1 MTVSDIYTLMPLLI
15 ICCGCVTVLLS
26 GAIAPGRYSNAISI
40 VVALGAALWALM
52 SPQIDVP
59 TMGIAL
65 SPFARFLI
73 PLFSVTAVCSLL
85 LSHDF
90 NVRKGL
96 GGEEYPATVLFAL
109 FGMTTIVCAVNLLT
123 LVLGLEALS
132 FAFYILVAYDRDCEI
147 SSEAGLK
154 YLLLGSIAAAFMAFG
169 IALIYSGSGTLDIGP
184 AMAGAAEGTFR
195 TLIIAGWGLLLVG
208 LAFKVSLVP
217 MHLWT
222 PDVYQGGP
230 TPVIAFLATASKGA
244 ALAAFLILLRGAGG
258 LSFLHVPL
266 QGLCFLSMLVGNL
279 AALRQ
284 NNLKRM
290 LAYSSVAQMGYVTLA
305 LLTASPDGHAAVLLY
320 IIVYTA
326 MNIAAFGAIAS
337 LACSG
342 QNMEEVADY
351 RGIGCRRPFQGGIL
365 ALAMLAL
372 AGIPPTAGFVGKFF
386 IFYAAIRGN
395 EIPLAIFGILT
406 AAVSVYFYLRVV
418 VNLYMHP
425 AGAQPDPHQ
434 ATPPEAIVLAVAGA
448 AILILGVWPQP
459 LLEMIDK
466 VLRLT

>member
-15 ICCGCVTVLLS
+15 ISCGSLIVLLS
-26 GAIAPGRYSNAISI
+26 GAIAPGRYGTAVSI
-40 VVALGAALWALM
+40 VIALGAGLWAMLA
-52 SPQIDVP
+52 PLIATP

-90 NVRKGL
+90 NIRKGL
-96 GGEEYPATVLFAL
+96 GGEEFPATLLFAL

-132 FAFYILVAYDRDCEI
+132 FAFYILVAYDRKSEI

-169 IALIYSGSGTLDIGP
+169 IALIYAGSGTLDIGP
-184 AMAGAAEGTFR
+184 AMAGTAKGGIPS
-195 TLIIAGWGLLLVG
+195 LITAGWGFLLLG

-244 ALAAFLILLRGAGG
+244 ALAAFLILLRGVG
-258 LSFLHVPL
+258 LNFLHVPL
-266 QGLCFLSMLVGNL
+266 QGLCFLSMAVGNL

-305 LLTASPDGHAAVLLY
+305 LLTGSSDGYAAVLLY

-337 LACSG
+337 LAGSG
-342 QNMEEVADY
+342 QPMEEVADY
-351 RGIGCRRPFQGGIL
+351 KGIGYRRPLQGGIL

-372 AGIPPTAGFVGKFF
+372 AGIPPTAGFVGKFL
-386 IFYAAIRGN
+386 IFYAAIRAN

-406 AAVSVYFYLRVV
+406 AAVSVYYYLRVV

-425 AGAQPDPHQ
+425 AEAHSDPHP
-434 ATPPEAIVLAVAGA
+434 ASPPEIVVLGVAGV
-448 AILILGVWPQP
+448 AILVLGVWPQP
-459 LLEMIDK
+459 LLEIIDK
-466 VLRLT
+466 VLR

>member
-15 ICCGCVTVLLS
+15 ICCGCVTVLLT
-26 GAIAPGRYSNAISI
+26 GAISPGRYGTAISI

-52 SPQIDVP
+52 SPQANVP

-109 FGMTTIVCAVNLLT
+109 FGMTTIVCSVNLLT

-132 FAFYILVAYDRDCEI
+132 FAFYILVAYDRECEI

-169 IALIYSGSGTLDIGP
+169 IALIYAGSGTLDIGP

-195 TLIIAGWGLLLVG
+195 PLITAGWGLLLVG

-244 ALAAFLILLRGAGG
+244 ALAAFLILLRGVG
-258 LSFLHVPL
+258 LNFLHAPL
-266 QGLCFLSMLVGNL
+266 QALCFLSMAVGNL

-284 NNLKRM
+284 KNLKRM

-305 LLTASPDGHAAVLLY
+305 LLTGSSDGYAAVLLY

-351 RGIGCRRPFQGGIL
+351 RGIGYRRPFQGGIL

-406 AAVSVYFYLRVV
+406 AAVSVYYYLRVV

-425 AGAQPDPHQ
+425 AEAHTDPHS
-434 ATPPEAIVLAVAGA
+434 ASPPEAIVLAVAA
-448 AILILGVWPQP
+448 VAILVLGVWPQP
-459 LLEMIDK
+459 LLEFIDK
-466 VLRLT
+466 VMR

>member
-1 MTVSDIYTLMPLLI
+1 MTVSDVYTLMPFLI
-15 ICCGCVTVLLS
+15 LCCGALTVLIS
-26 GAIAPGRYSNAISI
+26 GAIVPGRYGIAISI
-40 VVALGAALWALM
+40 VVALATGLWAIV
-52 SPQIDVP
+52 SPQNPVP

-73 PLFSVTAVCSLL
+73 PLFSVTAICTLL
-85 LSHDF
+85 LSYDF
-90 NVRKGL
+90 NERKGL
-96 GGEEYPATVLFAL
+96 GGEEYPATMLFAL

-132 FAFYILVAYDRDCEI
+132 FSFYILVAYDRDCEI

-169 IALIYSGSGTLDIGP
+169 IALIFAGCGTLDIGP
-184 AMAGAAEGTFR
+184 AMAGTAEGGINS
-195 TLIIAGWGLLLVG
+195 LITAGWGFLLLG

-230 TPVIAFLATASKGA
+230 TPVVAFLATASKGA
-244 ALAAFLILLRGAGG
+244 ALAAFLILLRGVSG
-258 LSFLHVPL
+258 LDFLHAPL
-266 QGLCFLSMLVGNL
+266 QVLCLLSMAVGNL

-284 NNLKRM
+284 KNLKRM

-305 LLTASPDGHAAVLLY
+305 LLTGSSDGFAAVLLY

-326 MNIAAFGAIAS
+326 MNLAAFGAIAS
-337 LACSG
+337 LTGSSR
-342 QNMEEVADY
+342 QMEEVADY
-351 RGIGCRRPFQGGIL
+351 RGIGYRHPLQGGVL
-365 ALAMLAL
+365 AVAMLAL

-395 EIPLAIFGILT
+395 EIPLAVFGILT

-425 AGAQPDPHQ
+425 EEAAIETNPS
-434 ATPPEAIVLAVAGA
+434 TPPESMVLVFATL
-448 AILILGVWPQP
+448 AILIIGVWPQP

-466 VLRLT
+466 VLK